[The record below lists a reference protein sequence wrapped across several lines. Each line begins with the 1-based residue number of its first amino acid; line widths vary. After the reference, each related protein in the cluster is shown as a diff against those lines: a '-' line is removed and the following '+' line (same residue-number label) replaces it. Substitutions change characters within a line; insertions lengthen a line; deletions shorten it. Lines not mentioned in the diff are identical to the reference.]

1 MNASRQRPNAGAE
14 LPPARAADPPKV
26 SQVPKGRGRK
36 PEIAGKDEDSIEEGR
51 AYPSLCNYKL
61 LFTLTHELWAAF
73 IYLGV
78 DCALSNH
85 VRVEPS
91 KPSSKSGRHH
101 RSEEDIDDEEYARRL
116 HVALNKGSRDIPAD
130 ANFVSIDDSSDDE
143 SGGGDSMDMD
153 APVDPS
159 PAGSPAPVIP
169 PNDGSVLPS
178 TGVANPVLDSN
189 MGGTHISSRVSLI
202 NSASSGGTENAS
214 SDVVGAP
221 SEDADERWN

>member
-1 MNASRQRPNAGAE
+1 MTTAPVLDLSSAPDGDEYVNFQ
-14 LPPARAADPPKV
+14 D
-26 SQVPKGRGRK
+26 QVF
-36 PEIAGKDEDSIEEGR
+36 EVTTEQQEEG
-51 AYPSLCNYKL
+51 KGGGL
-61 LFTLTHELWAAF
+61 LA
-73 IYLGV
+73 
-78 DCALSNH
+78 SS
-85 VRVEPS
+85 S

-130 ANFVSIDDSSDDE
+130 ANIVSIDDSSDDE

-153 APVDPS
+153 APVDPG

-169 PNDGSVLPS
+169 PNDGSVLAS
-178 TGVANPVLDSN
+178 TGDANPVLDSN

-221 SEDADERWN
+221 SEDADERRN